1 MNISTPDDRP
11 VDGVSL
17 LPMIEGREKSRSQ
30 PLPFMHKGNA
40 AWIERD
46 LKYIYRDGNIV
57 EIYNLHEDRFE
68 ENNLVSQY
76 SEKAKE
82 ISNRIMQW
90 NFSCKKSHGGADYS
104 TDFTPVNQWRGID
117 KLQHK

>member
-1 MNISTPDDRP
+1 MTYQNAKSAKN
-11 VDGVSL
+11 VG
-17 LPMIEGREKSRSQ
+17 IELDFRKDFEFLGAYGSDFY
-30 PLPFMHKGNA
+30 LAGNA
-40 AWIERD
+40 AWIERYI
-46 LKYIYRDGNIV
+46 KYFYREGRIV
-57 EIYNLHEDRFE
+57 EVYNLLEDRFE

-117 KLQHK
+117 KFQHK

>member
-1 MNISTPDDRP
+1 
-11 VDGVSL
+11 
-17 LPMIEGREKSRSQ
+17 MIEGRETSRSQ

-40 AWIERD
+40 VWIERYI
-46 LKYIYRDGNIV
+46 KYFYREGRIV
-57 EIYNLHEDRFE
+57 EVYNLLDDRFE

-76 SEKAKE
+76 SEKTE
-82 ISNRIMQW
+82 GIISRIKKW